1 MHTISDDH
9 KIDTTSY
16 LVTLFEY
23 NLRMSYSIYFKYIIS
38 LNFFPDLHVCPP
50 VQENLNSLEVA
61 ILSS

>member
-16 LVTLFEY
+16 LVTFEY
-23 NLRMSYSIYFKYIIS
+23 NLRMSYSIYFIKYIS